1 MRVTAV
7 VALGVVSL
15 VGAGVA
21 TAATVGNDTG
31 GTAAPAVSS
40 AVAGPDAEPG
50 TGVDA
55 DGAMGHAHPDPP
67 AAMDAEG
74 TELPP
79 TESEA
84 AHAHAHRRDYAAVW
98 AAASAEEQA
107 DARALVEQV
116 KAGTAKY
123 ADTDVAAADGYRP
136 NPNSGPD
143 ASHWPSRAAARDGR
157 VLDPARPESL
167 MYWTA
172 SDGRK
177 VLVGAVFK
185 AFPSQ
190 QAPTPGGDLTMWH
203 VHESTTT
210 KCYPA
215 EDDTCEG
222 TKMLHVFFFDGV
234 VDPFTENWAAA
245 AGGRDAFVE
254 AMHGLA

>member
-1 MRVTAV
+1 MRLTAV
-7 VALGVVSL
+7 VALGVVSV

-21 TAATVGNDTG
+21 TATVANDTG
-31 GTAAPAVSS
+31 STAEPAVSS
-40 AVAGPDAEPG
+40 PVARPDAP
-50 TGVDA
+50 T
-55 DGAMGHAHPDPP
+55 
-67 AAMDAEG
+67 AMDAEG
-74 TELPP
+74 PDLPA

-84 AHAHAHRRDYAAVW
+84 AHAHAHRRDYATVRE
-98 AAASAEEQA
+98 AATSEEQA
-107 DARALVEQV
+107 GARALVEQV
-116 KAGTAKY
+116 KAGTAEY
-123 ADTDVAAADGYRP
+123 VDTDLAAADGYRP
-136 NPNSGPD
+136 NPNGGPD
-143 ASHWPSRAAARDGR
+143 ASHWPSRAATRDGR

-172 SDGRK
+172 RDGRK

-203 VHESTTT
+203 VHESRGT

-215 EDDTCEG
+215 EDDTCDG

-245 AGGRDAFVE
+245 AGGREAFIH
-254 AMHGLA
+254 AMRALA